1 MAEVIAWEDA
11 AEVINTAM
19 KDTGRRQEVRS
30 LPWHRLIV
38 LGVMALATVG
48 SLFTMA
54 AGGSAEG
61 FVGEGNVDATRHT
74 TVVPWCANVGHS
86 GAPAGFRETLKPRP
100 SSQRT
105 SQRTRRR

>member
-19 KDTGRRQEVRS
+19 KNTGRRQEVRS

-61 FVGEGNVDATRHT
+61 SVGEGKVDIATRHT
-74 TVVPWCANVGHS
+74 TVVPWCENVGHS
-86 GAPAGFRETLKPRP
+86 GAPAGFMETRKPKP
-100 SSQRT
+100 SSL
-105 SQRTRRR
+105 RTR

>member
-11 AEVINTAM
+11 VEVINTAM
-19 KDTGRRQEVRS
+19 KDTGRRQEVCS

-61 FVGEGNVDATRHT
+61 FVGEGNVDIATRHT
-74 TVVPWCANVGHS
+74 TVVPWCDNVGHS
-86 GAPAGFRETLKPRP
+86 GAPTGFRETLKPRP
-100 SSQRT
+100 SSQRP
-105 SQRTRRR
+105 RRR